1 MDTLL
6 EVLAFAGKSLLVF
19 LTFAACAA
27 FLTSRVR
34 GRRPREA
41 FVGLKE
47 ISERWRRNRD
57 EIVAHLLPDPK
68 ARKEAHKRLR
78 KQHPPTGPSRR
89 VFVLDFKGD
98 VMASA
103 ADSLREEVT
112 VVLGIAQA
120 EDEVV
125 LRLESSGGAV
135 HGYGF
140 AASQLSR
147 LRAARIPLTVCVDKV
162 AASGGYMMACVGSR
176 VLAAPFAI
184 LGSIGVVAP
193 VPNLHRLL
201 DRFGVDYEDVT
212 AGKHKRPVSLLGEI
226 HEEGRAKLKEQVD
239 ETHQLF
245 KRFVHEMRPS
255 LDIESVATGEHWY
268 GTRALELGLAD
279 GLATSDDYLLEQART
294 SRVFEVTCERPRTMR
309 ERAFSFARRAA
320 RALESGIAG

>member
-6 EVLAFAGKSLLVF
+6 EVLAFAGKALLVF

-27 FLTSRVR
+27 FVFSRAR
-34 GRRPREA
+34 GRHRGEPS
-41 FVGLKE
+41 VSLKE

-57 EIVAHLLPDPK
+57 QIAAYLVPDPK
-68 ARKEAHKRLR
+68 ARKEAVKRLR
-78 KQHPPTGPSRR
+78 KATPPNPGPSRR
-89 VFVLDFKGD
+89 VFVIDFKGD

-103 ADSLREEVT
+103 AESLREEVT
-112 VVLGIAQA
+112 VILGVAGP

-125 LRLESSGGAV
+125 LRLESAGGAV

-147 LRAARIPLTVCVDKV
+147 LRAAKVPLTVCVDKV

-193 VPNLHRLL
+193 VPNVHRLL
-201 DRFGVDYEDVT
+201 DKFGVDYEDVT

-226 HEEGRAKLKEQVD
+226 TSEGRAKLKEQVD
-239 ETHQLF
+239 ETHVLF
-245 KRFVHEMRPS
+245 KRFVHENRPG
-255 LDIESVATGEHWY
+255 LDIDAVATGEHWY
-268 GTRALELGLAD
+268 GTRAVELGLAD
-279 GLATSDDYLLEQART
+279 GLATSDDYLLEQARM
-294 SRVFEVTCERPRTMR
+294 SRVFEVTCQRPLNLR
-309 ERAFSFARRAA
+309 ERAFSLAQRAA
-320 RALESGIAG
+320 RALA